1 MKGLAHYSR
10 GGSPLERLFPRDMA
24 RVNQNWLRSAFAE
37 FDTLV
42 RRFPESEYVPDALER
57 MAFLKDE
64 MARHELL
71 TARFY
76 YERGAMIA
84 AVNRVTWLLE
94 HFDGS
99 SHVPNALA
107 LLASAYEA
115 LGQEDLRADTLRVL
129 AETDPEHPALGV

>member
-1 MKGLAHYSR
+1 
-10 GGSPLERLFPRDMA
+10 
-24 RVNQNWLRSAFAE
+24 
-37 FDTLV
+37 
-42 RRFPESEYVPDALER
+42 
-57 MAFLKDE
+57 

-107 LLASAYEA
+107 LMASAYEA
-115 LGQEDLRADTLRVL
+115 LGQEDLQADTLRVL
-129 AETDPEHPALGV
+129 AETDPEHPALAT